1 MTFNSNITILLYL
14 IIKIFNY
21 YFRLRDSYVSK
32 EKIGFVII
40 KLIKS
45 GLHNII
51 LYDSNKTILSSLT
64 LTTDLIINV
73 RDNVSIS
80 FYDNHKKYWSVYTSS
95 HDITQI
101 LDILKGLQVGLKY
114 VDTTKNLSQNDD
126 INRQRL
132 SPIVANQ
139 AKNDSKESDTDS
151 SINRRTKDSILK
163 RMATMGQSVLPPT
176 HLITQTSDSSD
187 TNESINQ
194 HKSRH
199 KPYKNIMKRNV
210 EKSTVEIDNNNDLQI
225 RITPK
230 PLLLPEVN
238 KNIYQ
243 NTDQQ
248 IVTMKTME
256 ITKTPIC
263 AVPEGNEM
271 NMFISEQRVS
281 NSELRIN
288 MSRMNDKLDRVLEKV
303 KCQENDDKCSTKSN
317 MSHLQNEIT
326 IKLLNEYEKKIKNYE
341 AFIKSKGFHCDTFEP
356 LLQSSD
362 LFNIEYS
369 NINKTKQSCDCKQ
382 LCEDKDKQIIH
393 LEEEV
398 QILTSKLK
406 ERELNDNESNLI
418 REISELKENIIIQKN
433 QIDDLNKKME
443 SAQNLCD
450 IENKLKSIM
459 NDTFQTISTN
469 FDSDISYSGAMV
481 KSTVANIIKKTTK
494 ACLKD
499 L

>member
-1 MTFNSNITILLYL
+1 M
-14 IIKIFNY
+14 
-21 YFRLRDSYVSK
+21 SK

-45 GLHNII
+45 GLQNII

-64 LTTDLIINV
+64 LTTDLVINV
-73 RDNVSIS
+73 RENISIS
-80 FYDNHKKYWSVYTSS
+80 YYDNHKKYWSVYTSS

-101 LDILKGLQVGLKY
+101 LDILKGLQVSLKY
-114 VDTTKNLSQNDD
+114 MDTKKNLSQNDD
-126 INRQRL
+126 INIQHL
-132 SPIVANQ
+132 SPRIANQ
-139 AKNDSKESDTDS
+139 TKNDSKESDTDS

-199 KPYKNIMKRNV
+199 KPYKNIIKRNV
-210 EKSTVEIDNNNDLQI
+210 EKNTAEIDNNNDLQI
-225 RITPK
+225 KITPK

-256 ITKTPIC
+256 ITKTPVS

-271 NMFISEQRVS
+271 IMFISEQRVS

-288 MSRMNDKLDRVLEKV
+288 MSRINDKLDCVLDKV
-303 KCQENDDKCSTKSN
+303 KWQENDDKCSTRSN

-341 AFIKSKGFHCDTFEP
+341 AFIQSKGFNCDTFEP
-356 LLQSSD
+356 ILQPSD
-362 LFNIEYS
+362 LCNVEYS

-382 LCEDKDKQIIH
+382 LCGDKDKQIIH

-398 QILTSKLK
+398 QTLTSKLK
-406 ERELNDNESNLI
+406 ERELKDNESNLI
-418 REISELKENIIIQKN
+418 REISELKENIITQKE
-433 QIDDLNKKME
+433 QIEDLNKKIE

-469 FDSDISYSGAMV
+469 FDSDISYPGAIV
-481 KSTVANIIKKTTK
+481 KSTVASIIKKTTK